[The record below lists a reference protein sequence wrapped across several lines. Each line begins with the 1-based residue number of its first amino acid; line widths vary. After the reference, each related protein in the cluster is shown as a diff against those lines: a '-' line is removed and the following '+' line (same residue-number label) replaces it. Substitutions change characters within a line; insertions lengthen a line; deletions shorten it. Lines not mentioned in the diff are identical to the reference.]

1 MAWRIAESV
10 ERGEIDNRER
20 GIVRGRLWIRG
31 IPEPVLLELTGNAS
45 PDVAGCLLSFE
56 NEREALAIRRDVA
69 LAMVQRGAVGDLTA
83 SKKVRVYDL
92 PTEEAFARLEQ
103 GLPVPEHVANCLY
116 LEWFSDSN
124 GRVVIESP
132 DYKLT
137 ISPPVWKLS
146 REEEAQRQREAA
158 EGFGE
163 FMQKLD
169 SAIERARHETPVD
182 KEFDEFDYEKL
193 LREGDARTDKLMELY
208 DKYQDHPNLEEII
221 AREMGWTPVEGS
233 DDEEEQE
240 EQDAGE
246 MEVDGTFEAPDED
259 PELEPDPAT
268 EGVDWVRD
276 EHGHFK
282 HPLAKRAAEGALALT
297 LKYQEL
303 NLDDTDDPDLL
314 DLEAEYQVT
323 AAKLAGA
330 LNSLAYGRSHHD
342 PAFIVAY
349 LKRALGFLQKAQA
362 RLENVI
368 EKKLLPTSLTSALK
382 TEFFALREE
391 ILRQMDAFRKE
402 Q

>member
-1 MAWRIAESV
+1 MAWRIADSV

-20 GIVRGRLWIRG
+20 GMVRGRLWIRG
-31 IPEPVLLELTGNAS
+31 LPEPIQLELAGNAS

-56 NEREALAIRRDVA
+56 NTGEAVAIRRDPPFA
-69 LAMVQRGAVGDLTA
+69 IIQRGTVGDLTA

-92 PTEEAFARLEQ
+92 PTDEAFARLDQ
-103 GLPVPEHVANCLY
+103 GLTVPEHIANCLY
-116 LEWFSDSN
+116 VEWFSNSN

-132 DYKLT
+132 DYKLS
-137 ISPPVWKLS
+137 ISPPAWKLS
-146 REEEAQRQREAA
+146 KEEEEQRQKEAA
-158 EGFGE
+158 EGFVG

-169 SAIERARHETPVD
+169 SAIERASNATPVD

-208 DKYQDHPNLEEII
+208 DKYQDDPNLEEII
-221 AREMGWTPVEGS
+221 AREMGWTHVEDALAG
-233 DDEEEQE
+233 EEEE
-240 EQDAGE
+240 ES
-246 MEVDGTFEAPDED
+246 DGDLEEAEPFEGPDED

-276 EHGHFK
+276 EHGYFK
-282 HPLAKRAAEGALALT
+282 HPLAKRASEGALALT
-297 LKYQEL
+297 LKYREL
-303 NLDDTDDPDLL
+303 NLDESDDLDLL
-314 DLEAEYQVT
+314 DLEAEYQIT

-342 PAFIVAY
+342 PAFVVAY

-368 EKKLLPTSLTSALK
+368 EKKLLPAELTSALK

-391 ILRQMDAFRKE
+391 ILRLMAAFRKA